1 MTFTKMADFK
11 KEKIRLVR
19 ELLCTDGFIRY
30 FFKMIRENPD
40 ITQSEAYEQTEEAY
54 EGITGH
60 RKYSGF
66 DSFRQIKKRYLRR
79 K

>member
-1 MTFTKMADFK
+1 MTSKQFND
-11 KEKIRLVR
+11 LR
-19 ELLCTDGFIRY
+19 ELLTTEGFIKHFY
-30 FFKMIRENPD
+30 KIIRDNPD
-40 ITQSEAYEQTEEAY
+40 ITQNDAYEQTESQY
-54 EGITGH
+54 LLLTKK